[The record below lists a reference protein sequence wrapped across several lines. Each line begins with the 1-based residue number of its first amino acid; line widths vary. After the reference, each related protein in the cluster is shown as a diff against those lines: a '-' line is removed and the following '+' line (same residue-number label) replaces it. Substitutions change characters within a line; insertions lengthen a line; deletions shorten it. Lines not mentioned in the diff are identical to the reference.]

1 MTFPTSYLPYTP
13 PAGVM
18 PVAASERSR
27 QANVARVKAA
37 MLRATQ
43 GTLDAEGFTQV
54 VAPLL
59 TGLSGACGEPG
70 TLLSVDVRGKRAYL
84 RQTSQLHLE
93 PLMRELGRVYS
104 IARSFRAERR
114 ASDRHLTEFTLIETE
129 ALGWHLPRLMD
140 LMERM
145 TVAMLHR
152 AARTC
157 PDALEALGVAPSRLL
172 AMRDPFKRMTY
183 DEAILALQGAGH
195 FVEWGEDLSNEHE
208 VALAGMVGGPV
219 FVTHYP
225 VETRF
230 FTMKVRRDDPRV
242 VECCDLLMPGVG
254 EVMGASETEP
264 DAGLLETR
272 MRQSRSVRQMEDLGL
287 SAQDYDWY
295 LDMHREV
302 GTQQAGFGMG
312 FERVVRYAC
321 GLESVRQAL

>member
-152 AARTC
+152 AARTY
-157 PDALEALGVAPSRLL
+157 PDALEALGVEVESLL
-172 AMRDPFKRMTY
+172 AVQTPFKRMTY